1 MAVKDYKK
9 LYTALNAKYK
19 VCAANNSTLVEQYNT
34 VSMKYRHLDTEF
46 TKAVE
51 ANKRQQIQLHEQ
63 RGVITFLEIK
73 LTRLMETLD
82 AKP

>member
-19 VCAANNSTLVEQYNT
+19 VCAANNTTLIEQYNNI
-34 VSMKYRHLDTEF
+34 SMKYRHLDTEF

-51 ANKRQQIQLHEQ
+51 ANKKQQIQLHEQ
-63 RGVITFLEIK
+63 RGVIAFLEMK
-73 LTRLMETLD
+73 LTKLMETID
-82 AKP
+82 AEY